1 MNIARL
7 SSVQAFKA
15 PQKAKKSSPKAETNQ
30 VDNGDKVD
38 LSGDKKCKEGKKGK
52 KGKKNKKCKKGDKGG
67 EGPKPPAGWDNP
79 DQYRIRPGQE
89 FSMCEMATAPP
100 EGIPDDD
107 TLKAMLSEVQGD
119 IIPLAEKLNIED
131 RRALLVVLQGMDAS
145 GKGGIVE
152 HVLSGSAVIEEDG
165 KEKEHN
171 FSSAWRHA
179 ASFGKPTKAEWLHP
193 KGFIGRVAEERPPA
207 GRIGTFDRSHYEDLV
222 TVEVE
227 NLPLMHAG
235 EKIEAGTE
243 RWYEVLDSRVDLV
256 KNYENGWREGVVD
269 SDPEVA
275 PVPTHSIKIFA
286 HQSWDVQT
294 AELQERREK
303 ERAFHKVKKGDVEIH
318 NDPVRYNNYQNKWAE
333 VIGKTSTEEAP
344 WYVLPS
350 ENRHYQ
356 RLMAAKIILGELQSM
371 NPQYASLP
379 DMDPSWNLI
388 GEPPENLNCPYSRS

>member
-1 MNIARL
+1 MKIARL
-7 SSVQAFKA
+7 SSTTALQGRSKT
-15 PQKAKKSSPKAETNQ
+15 KESDSSPKSEDATRSDSVE
-30 VDNGDKVD
+30 
-38 LSGDKKCKEGKKGK
+38 LSGKKSRKGK
-52 KGKKNKKCKKGDKGG
+52 KGKKNKKSKKSKKGDKAGK
-67 EGPKPPAGWDNP
+67 GPKPPAGWDDP

-89 FSMCEMATAPP
+89 FRLCDMATAPP

-107 TLKAMLSEVQGD
+107 TLKEMLLDVQGD

-131 RRALLVVLQGMDAS
+131 RRSLLVVLQGMDAS
-145 GKGGIVE
+145 GKSGIIE
-152 HVLSGSAVIEEDG
+152 RVLSGRAVVEEDG

-171 FSSAWRHA
+171 FSSAWRHSA
-179 ASFGKPTKAEWLHP
+179 KFGKPTKSEWLHP
-193 KGFIGRVAEERPPA
+193 NGFIGRVAEELPA
-207 GRIGTFDRSHYEDLV
+207 AGLIATFDRSHYEDLV

-227 NLPLMHAG
+227 NLHLMHAG
-235 EKIEAGTE
+235 EKVEAGTD
-243 RWYEVLDSRVDLV
+243 RWHEVLDSRVDMV
-256 KNYENGWREGVVD
+256 KSYEAQWQQGVVD
-269 SDPEVA
+269 PDPEVA
-275 PVPTHSIKIFA
+275 PVPTNTVKFYT

-318 NDPVRYNNYQNKWAE
+318 NDPVKYNNYQNKWAE

-356 RLMAAKIILGELQSM
+356 RLMAAKIILGELQDM

-388 GEPPENLNCPYSRS
+388 GEPPEGLCCPYSRS